1 MDTILE
7 NWTVTIF
14 LPAVLIGLAVL
25 VLVVRVKNR
34 DR

>member
-1 MDTILE
+1 MDTILK